1 MKVKGEDI
9 TYIFKTQKE
18 EVNQE
23 DSIAIKYM
31 FCSLSDQLV
40 MLDTIFRIN
49 VAG

>member
-1 MKVKGEDI
+1 MNYRARTLLIVQRQFRLLRI
-9 TYIFKTQKE
+9 W
-18 EVNQE
+18 
-23 DSIAIKYM
+23 IKYM